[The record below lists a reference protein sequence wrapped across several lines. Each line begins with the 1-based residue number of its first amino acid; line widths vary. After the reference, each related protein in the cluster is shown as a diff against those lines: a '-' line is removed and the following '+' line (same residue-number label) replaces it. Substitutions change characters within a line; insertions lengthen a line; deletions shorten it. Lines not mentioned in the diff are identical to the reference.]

1 MIAKKRSQDGY
12 TLVELL
18 VAVVVLSILVAGIYS
33 LLSGLIFSA
42 AFIKKQ
48 AIGLTLATNQ
58 MEYYKSL
65 PYDSLAVIG
74 GSIYSANPLPAI
86 VNKSLN
92 GMDYKIVTTIS
103 YIDDA
108 FDGCAAYPTQQL
120 KEIYCRN
127 YPPPTGS
134 PATDLNPKDYK
145 IIGVTAY
152 DNNNDQLARVNT
164 NISARVAE
172 TSSATGA
179 LFVKVIDDNGNPVS
193 SATVR
198 VTNSTLSPAIDMSDS
213 TDVNGTAIFYD
224 LKPDSNNYDFI
235 VSASATDYSSLSTI
249 YPSGSLQPNY
259 PNQKIFTQQPSF
271 LTLTIMP
278 KGPNSIVVEAT
289 DPSGNAIVNA
299 KIYVKGGYKK
309 YTATTDTS
317 YYYDNYAPSDAR
329 PTTDGNGLVAVSN
342 LDPGAY
348 IFCGD
353 NGYINCTADSTTY
366 YLAAALSYGGVNPFN
381 PVQVP
386 TYRASSPPVIT
397 FPYNGNN
404 YLQKVRLILT
414 TSSNFPR
421 ITNLTPYES
430 SQSGGGLNAFA
441 FQINGNN
448 LPCDANPSNCSTTVK
463 LLQGSSVF
471 NASCSGTTAGL
482 QLNCITDISG
492 AVLGNTQL
500 QIIANG
506 YTLTTPSGM
515 LGGIN
520 VVL

>member
-1 MIAKKRSQDGY
+1 MTIRKRNQDGY

-18 VAVVVLSILVAGIYS
+18 VAIVVLSILVAGIYS

-65 PYDSLAVIG
+65 PYDSLAIEG
-74 GSIYSANPLPAI
+74 GSIYSANPLPAVI
-86 VNKSLN
+86 NKTLN
-92 GMDYKIVTTIS
+92 GMTYKIVTAIS

-108 FDGCAAYPTQQL
+108 YDGCAAYPTQQL

-127 YPPPTGS
+127 YPPPSGS
-134 PATDLNPKDYK
+134 PVTDLNPKDYK
-145 IIGVTAY
+145 IIDVVAY
-152 DNNNDQLARVNT
+152 DSSNNRLAQVNT

-179 LFVKVIDDNGNPVS
+179 LFVKVIDDNGNPVP

-198 VTNSTLSPAIDMSDS
+198 VANSTLSPAINMSDS
-213 TDVNGTAIFYD
+213 TDANGTAIFYD
-224 LKPDSNNYDFI
+224 LKPDSNNYDFV

-278 KGPNSIVVEAT
+278 KGSNSIIVEAT
-289 DPSGNAIVNA
+289 DPSGNIISNA
-299 KIYVKGGYKK
+299 KIYAKGGYKK

-329 PTTDGNGLVAVSN
+329 PITDSNGLTAISN
-342 LDPGAY
+342 LDPGTY
-348 IFCGD
+348 TFCGD
-353 NGYINCTADSTTY
+353 NGYTNCTVGSTTY

-386 TYRASSPPVIT
+386 TYLASSPPAIT
-397 FPYNGNN
+397 FPYNGNS

-414 TSSNFPR
+414 TNSNYPR
-421 ITNLTPYES
+421 IINLAPYEA
-430 SQSGGGLNAFA
+430 SQSVGGLNAFT

-448 LPCDANPSNCSTTVK
+448 LPCDSNPSNCSTTVR

-471 NASCSGTTAGL
+471 TASCNGSSAGQ
-482 QLNCITDISG
+482 QLNCTANISG
-492 AVLGNTQL
+492 AIAGNTQL
-500 QIIANG
+500 QISVNG
-506 YTLTTPSGM
+506 YTLTMPSGM

-520 VVL
+520 VVP